1 MNKGRLAVIGVVA
14 VAVAFLG
21 GLVSGTMGRSAVERE
36 RDQAELRVNVERGR
50 VAILHG
56 RLELFSMNFGG
67 ATRQFDAA
75 RGPLEAARE
84 KLNSAGRSDKATRLD
99 TALRALVEAQQM
111 SLALNREADAKAVE
125 ALRGLEG
132 IE

>member
-1 MNKGRLAVIGVVA
+1 MDKTRLTLLSIVLIVG
-14 VAVAFLG
+14 AFLG
-21 GLVSGTMGRSAVERE
+21 GYVIGTTGKAPAERA
-36 RDQAELRVNVERGR
+36 RDQAELRVEIERAR

-67 ATRQFDAA
+67 ASQQFDAA
-75 RGPLEAARE
+75 RVPLEAARE
-84 KLNSAGRSDKATRLD
+84 KLNSAGRGGDVARLD
-99 TALRALVEAQQM
+99 AAMAALVEAQQL

>member
-1 MNKGRLAVIGVVA
+1 MNKGRIALIGVVV
-14 VAVAFLG
+14 VAVAFLA
-21 GLVSGTMGRSAVERE
+21 GLVSGTLGRSAAERE
-36 RDQAELRVNVERGR
+36 RDQAELRVNVERAR

-67 ATRQFDAA
+67 ASKQFDAA
-75 RGPLEAARE
+75 RGPVEAVRERLNRAGRADEAA
-84 KLNSAGRSDKATRLD
+84 RLD
-99 TALRALVEAQQM
+99 TALGALVEAQQM

>member
-1 MNKGRLAVIGVVA
+1 MDKTRLTLLSIVLIVG
-14 VAVAFLG
+14 AFLG
-21 GLVSGTMGRSAVERE
+21 GYVIGTKGKAPAERA
-36 RDQAELRVNVERGR
+36 RDQAELRVDVERAR

-67 ATRQFDAA
+67 ASQQFDAA
-75 RGPLEAARE
+75 RVPLEAARE
-84 KLNSAGRSDKATRLD
+84 KLTAAGRGDESVRLD
-99 TALRALVEAQQM
+99 AALGALVEAQQM

-132 IE
+132 IQ

>member
-1 MNKGRLAVIGVVA
+1 MNKSRLTLLGIVLIVG
-14 VAVAFLG
+14 AFLG
-21 GLVSGTMGRSAVERE
+21 GLVIGTRGRAPAERA
-36 RDQAELRVNVERGR
+36 RDQAELRLNVERAR
-50 VAILHG
+50 TAILHG

-67 ATRQFDAA
+67 ASRQFDAA
-75 RGPLEAARE
+75 RAPLEAARVQLTE
-84 KLNSAGRSDKATRLD
+84 AGRADESVRLD
-99 TALRALVEAQQM
+99 AALAALVEAQQL